1 LIYRILK
8 ILSLFFVFSLI
19 VGASAFL
26 TLTFIIKSENTLI
39 VPNLMGKDVIYALQ
53 ILTDLKLNIKVKGA
67 EYSADIPKNH
77 IIFQHPEP
85 GDEIKTGRD
94 VKIIISKG
102 TETVLVPD
110 LKGLPLQRAGI
121 LLEQKDLCHENTSF
135 IHSKMYKK
143 NLVISQTPSR
153 GHTAKRGECVSLL
166 VSMGVR
172 KKAYPMPDLRGLLL
186 DKAKGKLKTAG
197 FSLGGIKTVSLEEHP
212 VDMVVRQEPL
222 SGYRIMEGGRVNLV
236 INRPVNREEELLKRF
251 SGTSI
256 FRYRVNNGF
265 LRKHIRVLV
274 ITYGMTVTLF
284 DEFVKPGVE
293 ITLVI
298 PFNPDATLFVYED
311 DLLLQTRAYNI
322 REDEATMLLKIE
334 SSLVD
339 LRFLNGDSD
348 F

>member
-1 LIYRILK
+1 MIYRIIK

-19 VGASAFL
+19 VGTSAYI

-39 VPNLMGKDVIYALQ
+39 VPHLVGKDVIYALQ

-77 IIFQHPEP
+77 IIFQHPES
-85 GDEIKTGRD
+85 GEEIKSGRD
-94 VKIIISKG
+94 VRIIISKG

-110 LKGLPLQRAGI
+110 LKGLSLQRAGI
-121 LLEQKDLCHENTSF
+121 LLEQKDLCHENSSF
-135 IHSKMYKK
+135 IHSKRYKK
-143 NLVISQTPSR
+143 DVVISQTPSR

-186 DKAKGKLKTAG
+186 DEARRKLEEVG
-197 FSLGGIKTVSLEEHP
+197 FSLGAIKTVSLEEQP
-212 VDMVVRQEPL
+212 VDLVVRQEPL
-222 SGYRIMEGGRVNLV
+222 SGYRVTEGSRVNLV

-265 LRKHIRVLV
+265 LRKHIRALV

-293 ITLVI
+293 IALII
-298 PFNPDATLFVYED
+298 PFNPDATLFIYED
-311 DLLLQTRAYNI
+311 DLLLQT
-322 REDEATMLLKIE
+322 
-334 SSLVD
+334 SL
-339 LRFLNGDSD
+339 
-348 F
+348 